1 LGHGVEFAEATCR
14 DGEAGADARQKKFAY
29 RRT

>member
-1 LGHGVEFAEATCR
+1 LGHVEFAEATCR